1 MGGLLAD
8 EMGLGKTLQ
17 VIAALSDSGGKTL
30 SPALIIAP
38 GSLLENW
45 RREIAKF
52 APHLRVL
59 KHHGALRTGRPVEL
73 QGYDVVIT
81 SYDNAVGDNSLLNM
95 ILWKVVILDEAQFI
109 RNPSA
114 QRTKAVIADNK
125 LALNAGWDLELLAVE
140 IGDLQGFDFDLM
152 LTGFSDDEL
161 GKLLAEKTEGN
172 TDPDDIPEAPI
183 DPIAKPGDVWLL
195 GKHRLVCGDSTDADT
210 VAKALNGVSPHLM
223 VTDPPYGVEY
233 DPAWREKA
241 GVAASGTAK
250 GKVLTRAELVEV
262 AKLNEIASLLWFPES
277 SSQEERDARIVKAL
291 DLFESIK
298 PAEGLETMLAMQMV
312 GTHHAAMECL
322 RRAMIPEQT
331 FEGRNANLD
340 QAQRLMALYTQQL
353 AALAKHRGKGQQKI
367 TVERVQVAPGGQ
379 AVLGNVEMAP
389 AAPPAEAPAAPPALA
404 PPREDTVPLPPM
416 PTRDKVRR

>member
-1 MGGLLAD
+1 MA
-8 EMGLGKTLQ
+8 KK
-17 VIAALSDSGGKTL
+17 S
-30 SPALIIAP
+30 SPPAP
-38 GSLLENW
+38 
-45 RREIAKF
+45 
-52 APHLRVL
+52 
-59 KHHGALRTGRPVEL
+59 
-73 QGYDVVIT
+73 
-81 SYDNAVGDNSLLNM
+81 
-95 ILWKVVILDEAQFI
+95 
-109 RNPSA
+109 
-114 QRTKAVIADNK
+114 
-125 LALNAGWDLELLAVE
+125 
-140 IGDLQGFDFDLM
+140 
-152 LTGFSDDEL
+152 
-161 GKLLAEKTEGN
+161 
-172 TDPDDIPEAPI
+172 
-183 DPIAKPGDVWLL
+183 KPGDDWPLEE
-195 GKHRLVCGDSTDADT
+195 RLKAHEMVE
-210 VAKALNGVSPHLM
+210 AKFF
-223 VTDPPYGVEY
+223 
-233 DPAWREKA
+233 
-241 GVAASGTAK
+241 AK
-250 GKVLTRAELVEV
+250 TRAELVEV

-322 RRAMIPEQT
+322 RRAMVPQQS